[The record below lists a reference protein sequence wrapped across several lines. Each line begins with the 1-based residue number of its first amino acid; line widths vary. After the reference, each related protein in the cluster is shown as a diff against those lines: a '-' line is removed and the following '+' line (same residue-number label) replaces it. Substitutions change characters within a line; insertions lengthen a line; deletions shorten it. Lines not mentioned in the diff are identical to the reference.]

1 MKARQYNLLSG
12 AENSIGGLLDENHL
26 IVCGGFNVNV
36 TNECNFLTTRE
47 DGVSSGTGVNQKT
60 ELKNKLIF
68 SKMHK

>member
-47 DGVSSGTGVNQKT
+47 DGVSSGTG
-60 ELKNKLIF
+60 
-68 SKMHK
+68 SKV